1 MLLRIYEITE
11 DKNVIKEYYYT
22 AKHFAKLYLN
32 INVNVKNNGN
42 YDERIYYT
50 YNVIDLKAI
59 IDDKYIDAEKIVNRI
74 QNDKDISKRQKS
86 TIIEGI
92 NILKQSI
99 ENINKYML

>member
-11 DKNVIKEYYYT
+11 DKNVIREYYYT

-74 QNDKDISKRQKS
+74 QNDKDISKRQKA
-86 TIIEGI
+86 
-92 NILKQSI
+92 Q
-99 ENINKYML
+99 

>member
-1 MLLRIYEITE
+1 MKEKLQKLKQ
-11 DKNVIKEYYYT
+11 DKNLIREYSYT

-59 IDDKYIDAEKIVNRI
+59 INDKYIDAEKIVNRI

-99 ENINKYML
+99 ENINKYM